1 MGRRSAGR
9 EKVETGRDGGGED
22 RMSETEGGR
31 RRSNYIGFAKCVIEK
46 DCEMYF
52 FVLIRFFFV
61 DKLVLEEVWEN
72 WRDFNI
78 V

>member
-1 MGRRSAGR
+1 MNFLKDVARGRGQRAVFMGRRSAGR

-52 FVLIRFFFV
+52 FLF
-61 DKLVLEEVWEN
+61 
-72 WRDFNI
+72 
-78 V
+78 